1 MNAAQLREAGF
12 DDNEIREY
20 LSRKHVELKAAGF
33 SDAEIEARFGPTPAS
48 PPEPPPFDL
57 EKHFKGSDQAP
68 PETSGLDAGDVMIG
82 SAGPGKHNSDDL
94 VLSEVL
100 FDNFVKPWLAVGY
113 TAAAALNRGMVH
125 FGNNLDSLAEYIG
138 QKTGTEPSHAFAAA
152 AKMYDENREY
162 WQKRANEVGVTFLQE
177 LFGEA
182 TGGALPGIAE
192 FMLNIPYAAALGAAK
207 GAKKDEAAGSDL
219 PTNEIGSAITE
230 AAKRGILGKVFH
242 AIAPLKRYLQ
252 APVMAGTF
260 GAQAAFEGGDVR
272 EVAKGIGTGLIY
284 AAAAPGGRYGLNEIR
299 ELNRKNLS
307 DADRYNQAIQ
317 KWIAADLNKRLAADS
332 IYTPEEIT
340 GFRNALEAFDAQR
353 RAAEGLTVGEV
364 PGEGKKTPL
373 EATERAVEGKPEG
386 EAGGERPPEVKI
398 PEAPPEV
405 GPEPRV
411 EPAGPDAPGAVLDPG
426 KFPVQRIKVADIG
439 TNVEKMQFKLDVDAQ
454 GVQKELQGEWNEL
467 AAGNLLLWQNRKG
480 ELIVANGHHRLA
492 LARKMGVVEV
502 HAQILR
508 ERDGFTMEDARRL
521 AAEANILEGKGTIYD
536 HAEYFR
542 LNPEY
547 TPELARARGLAGQGF
562 AIGRLATDR
571 TYDLFRNRKISPE
584 AAEAISRAAPGDEVL
599 QAAGARF
606 AVEKPKA
613 DAYEITSMMQALSL
627 ESRPASEQADLF
639 GFDDSA
645 IRQAAEQAKIV
656 AGEIRNLRDQINAVR
671 GAAKRPEVAK
681 KLGVD
686 VKNPEAI
693 RRKIQELQAEVEA
706 WQSWC
711 TNPELVTKVREKSGY
726 VPETVEA
733 AKVLQQAKNLDELYL
748 LAEKAYPELM
758 EASNHLADKY
768 GGSVHERPETDRYGR
783 KIAYVPAE
791 GVRLKSKES
800 AARKLEKEE
809 IGAVERLT
817 DIAGTSV
824 VFEDYATMLRALSEL
839 TRLYRGKIW
848 FRNTFEKR
856 NEAGYGDI
864 NCRIQT
870 ENGTWMEIQLHK
882 RSLFEAKEALGHLS
896 YEVTRELLEAEKRG
910 NKEVRPDIAKVNEL
924 TRRYYSEAES
934 KDSASSLETTGILS
948 QTLRDVCES
957 SIGTSFLKESTRN
970 AVIDSL
976 SQANTR
982 SWELTRYDSLSGS
995 LPGIESPP
1003 FDSSIAQAGGIVK
1016 EKLTGGKEP
1025 AARMTTDAIKA
1036 EIAELEKIA
1045 ADRYEELKKK
1055 AGETLTYSAIFID
1068 QRLTPD
1074 ELARWTDLTSELS
1087 ARQTAELGGAEGARQ
1102 RVAEKRA
1109 ARLKVLEGG
1118 KGAEPRKIIH
1128 FTLPE
1133 NVEKILREGF
1143 NAELPPLH
1151 GAVGLAKAEKY
1162 TPQDKLGG
1170 PGILYFTTDAARW
1183 SKASIY
1189 VGEGNGTKDY
1199 TFYDYE
1205 NQKFVTE
1212 KNALK
1217 VVNLAPIEATV
1228 KANAKILTLDSLEKA
1243 LDFQAKYM
1251 GGSRYTR
1258 DVLGDL
1264 LPTAKNLGYDVVEI
1278 RHEPGKWDLP
1288 GGKTNRYGERDAY
1301 LDFTGNSGKN
1311 DFFILRPEAIE
1322 VQRPGGEIGGPGIK
1336 SEKVMLEG
1344 GIEAEQGIIPG
1355 AGVAE
1360 TFGLTPAPGEVGAPA
1375 GRTPAP
1381 SQGGLFMAPEAGF
1394 RRTPEK
1400 GGEAEKPMSR
1410 SEIRQFLEEKL
1421 DIPIRTGR
1429 FIGKALGIFKPRSEV
1444 IRTRYAND
1452 IEVIAHEVGHA
1463 LHKYLWPE
1471 TMTRKGLSA
1480 QPFQAFA
1487 HELNQIAT
1495 RPRAGQDVATE
1506 GYAEFVRLY
1515 ITDPAQAQRKAPD
1528 FYRFFEAQ
1536 LDLKAP
1542 EVKEIFLEARAKYQK
1557 FIEQPPLQRILSQIS
1572 IGKSDKVPRN
1582 LDELYTMA
1590 MDDLHPLELAVKE
1603 MAQGRQIPA
1612 SKDPYK
1618 LARLLRGW
1626 HGKAE
1631 AFLKHA
1637 PFSFGDYQDIPGAK
1651 SLKQILEPVRDNLDE
1666 FRAYIVAKRALELAD
1681 RKVETG
1687 IYRSDAEAIVNM
1699 YESRFRETH
1708 RELLDYQDLTLKYLL
1723 DAGLLTPEAYAKMKI
1738 WNRDYVPFYR
1748 VMENTK
1754 GQGTGVGL
1762 EGRNP
1767 VKQIRGSWRDI
1778 VDPLES
1784 IIKNTFLYINLAEKN
1799 AVGRALVELER
1810 SGDGLGKFVEK
1821 IPMPMK
1827 KTTVTPE
1834 EIARY
1839 IENLAERLGFEA
1851 KELPA
1856 DMFDALEIFRPS
1868 AFVPKDNVI
1877 QVWENGK
1884 RSLYQVDPEIGRV
1897 FKALDREDVNFLVKV
1912 LSYPAQWL
1920 RAGATLTPEFIGRN
1934 PIRDQWSAFCYS
1946 KYGFVPGFDLIRGI
1960 FSMVKKDQA
1969 YWDFKKAGADHS
1981 MLVSLDRDY
1990 LQDNLGDL
1998 LQKYPIR
2005 NVIKNPIN
2013 GLRMLSELGEM
2024 GTRLGEFKRGLAK
2037 EALRRDLS
2045 ESTAGA
2051 PSKGE
2056 LAEAAFSAREVTLD
2070 FARMGAKTKAANAL
2084 IAFWNAQLQGTD
2096 RFVRAFQDNPL
2107 GTTVKVAASIT
2118 LPSVLLAIA
2127 NHDDP
2132 RYKELPQWQKD
2143 LFWIVITDKTVWRIP
2158 KPFELG
2164 LLFGSVPERIT
2175 HYILDQDPHA
2185 FDNLADTLLRAA
2197 SPGVIPTIQAPFVE
2211 NWANRSLFFDRNLV
2225 PRSRED
2231 LLPEYQY
2238 SDHTT
2243 ETAKLLSAVVGR
2255 FPGLDQWKGAAPAY
2269 IENLIYGWSGGLGRY
2284 ALQIADAGLKASG
2297 AVEEKFQKPAA
2308 TLADIPFVKA
2318 FVVRYPSAQ
2327 AESIQRFYDNYEKA
2341 LAVNKTIK
2349 VLMEKEQN
2357 PEAAAKLWQSS
2368 GMADLQGI
2376 KTALS
2381 NAHNTIDL
2389 IYRNP
2394 DMTPDEKRELID
2406 QIYMQMIA
2414 MAQNGNKLAESFEK
2428 ARKEEVER
2436 QKNRGIVKER
2446 APASVAAQPR
2456 TPPPP
2461 GPESRPVQF

>member
-1 MNAAQLREAGF
+1 MNAAQLKEAGF
-12 DDNEIREY
+12 SDDEIRSW
-20 LSRKHVELKAAGF
+20 LSSKHAELKAAGF
-33 SDAEIEARFGPTPAS
+33 NDAEIEAKYGPTPAS
-48 PPEPPPFDL
+48 PPEPPAFDL
-57 EKHFKGSDQAP
+57 EKHFRDPDQAP
-68 PETSGLDAGDVMIG
+68 PEFAGLDAGDVLIG
-82 SAGPGKHNSDDL
+82 SPGGASRNQDDL

-100 FDNFVKPWLAVGY
+100 HDNFVKPWLAVGY
-113 TAAAALNRGMVH
+113 TGEAALNRAIAH
-125 FGNNLDSLAEYIG
+125 FANNLDSIAEYIEA
-138 QKTGTEPSHAFAAA
+138 KTGLERGGVFAEA
-152 AKMYDENREY
+152 AKVYDANREF
-162 WQKRANEVGVTFLQE
+162 WQKRADAVGVTFLQE
-177 LFGEA
+177 LVGEA
-182 TGGALPGIAE
+182 VGGAVPGIVE

-207 GAKKDEAAGSDL
+207 GHKQGGGLE
-219 PTNEIGSAITE
+219 NEIGQAITE

-260 GAQAAFEGGDVR
+260 GAQAAFEGGDAR
-272 EVAKGIGTGLIY
+272 EIAKGVGTGLIY
-284 AAAAPGGRYGLNEIR
+284 SAASPGGRYGLNEIR
-299 ELNRKNLS
+299 DLNRKNLS
-307 DADRYNQAIQ
+307 EAARYNQAIN
-317 KWIAADLNKRLAADS
+317 KWIAADLNRRLGDES
-332 IYTPEEIT
+332 IYRPEEIQA
-340 GFRNALEAFDAQR
+340 FKDALRAFDEIRQGGLEELTGGEGPGVSKKTPPGAEE
-353 RAAEGLTVGEV
+353 RA
-364 PGEGKKTPL
+364 GEGKI
-373 EATERAVEGKPEG
+373 EG
-386 EAGGERPPEVKI
+386 EAGGEKPPELIEPK
-398 PEAPPEV
+398 APPEV
-405 GPEPRV
+405 GVDPRIEASAPE
-411 EPAGPDAPGAVLDPG
+411 ALGAVLDPG
-426 KFPVQRIKVADIG
+426 KFPVHRIKVAEIG

-492 LARKMGVVEV
+492 LARKLRVEEV

-508 ERDGFTMEDARRL
+508 EADGFTMEDARRL

-542 LNPEY
+542 LNAEY
-547 TPELARARGLAGQGF
+547 TAELAKARGLAGQGF

-571 TYDLFRNRKISPE
+571 TYDLFRNRKIGAE
-584 AAEAISRAAPGDEVL
+584 AAEAISRGAPGDEIL

-627 ESRPASEQADLF
+627 ESRPSSEQADLF

-645 IRQAAEQAKIV
+645 IRQAEAQAKIV
-656 AGEIRNLRDQINAVR
+656 AGEIRGLRDQINAVR

-686 VKNPEAI
+686 VKDPEAI
-693 RRKIQELQAEVEA
+693 RAKVQELQAEVEA
-706 WQSWC
+706 WQSWY
-711 TNPELVTKVREKSGY
+711 TNPRLVTKVREKSGY
-726 VPETVEA
+726 VPETVDSGKVRQP
-733 AKVLQQAKNLDELYL
+733 AKTLDDLYL

-758 EASNHLADKY
+758 EASHHLADKY
-768 GGSVHERPETDRYGR
+768 GGSVHERPVTDKHGR
-783 KIAYVPAE
+783 QIAYVPVE
-791 GVRLKSKES
+791 GVKLKSKES
-800 AARKLEKEE
+800 AARKLASEK
-809 IGAVERLT
+809 GGTVEQMT

-824 VFEDYATMLRALSEL
+824 VFEDYATMLRALGEL
-839 TRLYRGKIW
+839 TRLYRGKLW

-856 NEAGYGDI
+856 LDSGYGDI

-870 ENGTWMEIQLHK
+870 ENGAWMELQIHK
-882 RSLFEAKEALGHLS
+882 RSLFEAKEDLGHPA
-896 YEVTRELLEAEKRG
+896 YEITRELYEAFKKG
-910 NKEVRPDIAKVNEL
+910 NKELGATIDEINEA
-924 TRRYYSEAES
+924 TRKYYSEAES
-934 KDSASSLETTGILS
+934 KDSASSLETSGILS
-948 QTLRDVCES
+948 HTLREVCES
-957 SIGTSFLKESTRN
+957 SIGTNFLKDSTRN
-970 AVIDSL
+970 AVMEVL
-976 SQANTR
+976 SQAKTPPV
-982 SWELTRYDSLSGS
+982 ELVLNERLSGS
-995 LPGIESPP
+995 LPGIGGSP
-1003 FDSSIAQAGGIVK
+1003 SIENMPEVNIVVK
-1016 EKLTGGKEP
+1016 DKLTVGEALGE
-1025 AARMTTDAIKA
+1025 IKT
-1036 EIAELEKIA
+1036 EKIP
-1045 ADRYEELKKK
+1045 
-1055 AGETLTYSAIFID
+1055 GET
-1068 QRLTPD
+1068 
-1074 ELARWTDLTSELS
+1074 
-1087 ARQTAELGGAEGARQ
+1087 
-1102 RVAEKRA
+1102 
-1109 ARLKVLEGG
+1109 
-1118 KGAEPRKIIH
+1118 
-1128 FTLPE
+1128 
-1133 NVEKILREGF
+1133 VEQ
-1143 NAELPPLH
+1143 
-1151 GAVGLAKAEKY
+1151 AV
-1162 TPQDKLGG
+1162 
-1170 PGILYFTTDAARW
+1170 
-1183 SKASIY
+1183 
-1189 VGEGNGTKDY
+1189 
-1199 TFYDYE
+1199 
-1205 NQKFVTE
+1205 
-1212 KNALK
+1212 
-1217 VVNLAPIEATV
+1217 
-1228 KANAKILTLDSLEKA
+1228 
-1243 LDFQAKYM
+1243 
-1251 GGSRYTR
+1251 
-1258 DVLGDL
+1258 
-1264 LPTAKNLGYDVVEI
+1264 
-1278 RHEPGKWDLP
+1278 
-1288 GGKTNRYGERDAY
+1288 
-1301 LDFTGNSGKN
+1301 
-1311 DFFILRPEAIE
+1311 
-1322 VQRPGGEIGGPGIK
+1322 
-1336 SEKVMLEG
+1336 
-1344 GIEAEQGIIPG
+1344 IPG
-1355 AGVAE
+1355 AGAAE
-1360 TFGLTPAPGEVGAPA
+1360 TFGLTGSPGEIGTL
-1375 GRTPAP
+1375 RTPAP
-1381 SQGGLFMAPEAGF
+1381 GQGTLLMSPEAGF

-1421 DIPIRTGR
+1421 NIPIRTGR

-1444 IRTRYAND
+1444 VRTKYAND

-1463 LHKYLWPE
+1463 LHKFLWPE
-1471 TMTRKGLSA
+1471 TLTKKGLSA

-1487 HELNQIAT
+1487 HELDKIAT
-1495 RPRAGQDVATE
+1495 VPRKGQSNTAE
-1506 GYAEFVRLY
+1506 GWAEFVRLY
-1515 ITDPAQAQRKAPD
+1515 VTDVAQAQRRAPD
-1528 FYRFFEAQ
+1528 FFNFFEAQ
-1536 LDLKAP
+1536 LELKAP
-1542 EVKEIFLEARAKYQK
+1542 EVREILLEARAKYQK
-1557 FIEQPPLQRILSQIS
+1557 FMQQPPLQRILSQIS
-1572 IGKSDKVPRN
+1572 IGKSDKAPRN
-1582 LDELYTMA
+1582 FDELYTMA
-1590 MDDLHPLELAVKE
+1590 LDDLHPLELAVKE
-1603 MAQGRQIPA
+1603 MAQGQRLPA

-1631 AFLKHA
+1631 AFLKHT
-1637 PFSFGDYQDIPGAK
+1637 PFSFGDYKDIPGAK

-1666 FRAYIVAKRALELAD
+1666 FRAYVVAKRALELAE

-1687 IYRSDAEAIVNM
+1687 IYRSDAEAIVNL
-1699 YESRFRETH
+1699 YEGRFRETH
-1708 RELLDYQDLTLKYLL
+1708 RELLEFQDLTLKYLL
-1723 DAGLLTPEAYAKMKI
+1723 DAGLLTPEAFAKMKI
-1738 WNRDYVPFYR
+1738 MNRDYVPFYR

-1767 VKQIRGSWRDI
+1767 VKKIRGSWRDI

-1784 IIKNTFLYINLAEKN
+1784 IIKNTFTYINLAEKN
-1799 AVGRALVELER
+1799 AVGRALVDLER
-1810 SGDGLGKFVEK
+1810 SGEGLGKFVEK
-1821 IPMPMK
+1821 IPTPMK

-1834 EIARY
+1834 EMARY
-1839 IENLAERLGFEA
+1839 MENLAESLGFEA

-1877 QVWENGK
+1877 QVWEKGK
-1884 RSLYQVDPEIGRV
+1884 RGLYQVDPEIGRV
-1897 FKALDREDVNFLVKV
+1897 FKALDRENVNFLVKM
-1912 LSYPAQWL
+1912 LSLPAQWL

-1946 KYGFVPGFDLIRGI
+1946 RYGFVPGFDLVRGI

-2037 EALRRDLS
+2037 EAQRRPLE
-2045 ESTAGA
+2045 ESTAGE

-2096 RFVRAFQDNPL
+2096 RFVRAFQENPL
-2107 GTTVKVAASIT
+2107 GTSVRVAASIT

-2164 LLFGSVPERIT
+2164 ILFGSVPERVT
-2175 HYILDQDPHA
+2175 NYILDQDPHA
-2185 FDNLADTLLRAA
+2185 FDKLGDTLLRAA
-2197 SPGVIPTIQAPFVE
+2197 SPGMIPTVQAPFIE

-2225 PRSRED
+2225 PMSRED

-2238 SDHTT
+2238 SDHTS
-2243 ETAKLLSAVVGR
+2243 ETAKLLSSVVGR
-2255 FPGLDQWKGAAPAY
+2255 FPGLDQWKAAAPAY
-2269 IENLIYGWSGGLGRY
+2269 IENLVYGWSGGLGRY
-2284 ALQIADAGLKASG
+2284 ALQIADAGLKAAG

-2327 AESIQRFYDNYEKA
+2327 AESIQRFYDNFDKA

-2376 KTALS
+2376 RTALS

-2389 IYRNP
+2389 VYRNP

-2446 APASVAAQPR
+2446 APASVAVQPR

>member
-1 MNAAQLREAGF
+1 MLQLDEVVVGQALTPALREGP
-12 DDNEIREY
+12 
-20 LSRKHVELKAAGF
+20 
-33 SDAEIEARFGPTPAS
+33 EARA
-48 PPEPPPFDL
+48 FDL
-57 EKHFKGSDQAP
+57 EG
-68 PETSGLDAGDVMIG
+68 GDA
-82 SAGPGKHNSDDL
+82 
-94 VLSEVL
+94 
-100 FDNFVKPWLAVGY
+100 
-113 TAAAALNRGMVH
+113 
-125 FGNNLDSLAEYIG
+125 
-138 QKTGTEPSHAFAAA
+138 
-152 AKMYDENREY
+152 RE
-162 WQKRANEVGVTFLQE
+162 
-177 LFGEA
+177 
-182 TGGALPGIAE
+182 I
-192 FMLNIPYAAALGAAK
+192 AK
-207 GAKKDEAAGSDL
+207 G
-219 PTNEIGSAITE
+219 
-230 AAKRGILGKVFH
+230 V
-242 AIAPLKRYLQ
+242 
-252 APVMAGTF
+252 
-260 GAQAAFEGGDVR
+260 
-272 EVAKGIGTGLIY
+272 GTGLIY
-284 AAAAPGGRYGLNEIR
+284 AAASPGGRYGLNEIR
-299 ELNRKNLS
+299 ELNRKGLS
-307 DADRYNQAIQ
+307 EAAKYNQAIN
-317 KWIAADLNKRLAADS
+317 KWIAADLNRRLGDES
-332 IYTPEEIT
+332 IYRPEEIQA
-340 GFRNALEAFDAQR
+340 FKDALRAFDEIRQGGLEELTGGEGPGVSKKTPPGAGE
-353 RAAEGLTVGEV
+353 RA
-364 PGEGKKTPL
+364 GEGKK
-373 EATERAVEGKPEG
+373 EG
-386 EAGGERPPEVKI
+386 EAGGEKPPAVIEPK
-398 PEAPPEV
+398 APPEV
-405 GPEPRV
+405 GV
-411 EPAGPDAPGAVLDPG
+411 EPDTSPATPDSLGAVLDPG
-426 KFPVQRIKVADIG
+426 KFPVRRIPVAEIG
-439 TNVEKMQFKLDVDAQ
+439 TNVEKMQFKLDVAKE

-492 LARKMGVVEV
+492 LARKLRVEEV

-508 ERDGFTMEDARRL
+508 EVDGFTMEDARRL

-547 TPELARARGLAGQGF
+547 TAELVKARGLAGQGF

-571 TYDLFRNRKISPE
+571 TYDLFRNRKISAE
-584 AAEAISRAAPGDEVL
+584 AAEAISRGAPGDEIL

-613 DAYEITSMMQALSL
+613 DAYEISSMMQALSL

-645 IRQAAEQAKIV
+645 IRQAEAQAKVV
-656 AGEIRNLRDQINAVR
+656 AGEIRGLRDQINAVR

-681 KLGVD
+681 TLGVD
-686 VKNPEAI
+686 VKDPEAI
-693 RRKIQELQAEVEA
+693 RTKVQELQAEVEA
-706 WQSWC
+706 WQSWYM
-711 TNPELVTKVREKSGY
+711 NPELVTKVREKSGY
-726 VPETVEA
+726 VPEVVSKERIRQPVKTLEDLY
-733 AKVLQQAKNLDELYL
+733 VLV
-748 LAEKAYPELM
+748 EKAYPELM
-758 EASNHLADKY
+758 EASHHLGDKY
-768 GGSVHERPETDRYGR
+768 GGSVHERPETDKHGR
-783 KIAYVPAE
+783 QIAYVPAP

-800 AARKLEKEE
+800 TARKLEKEDVGGVDE
-809 IGAVERLT
+809 LT

-824 VFEDYATMLRALSEL
+824 VFDDYPTMLRALGEL
-839 TRLYRGKIW
+839 TRLYRGRIW
-848 FRNTFEKR
+848 YRNTFEKR
-856 NEAGYGDI
+856 TESGYGDI
-864 NCRIQT
+864 NCRIRT
-870 ENGTWMEIQLHK
+870 ENGAWMELQIHK
-882 RSLFEAKEALGHLS
+882 RSLFEAKEDLGHPA
-896 YEVTRELLEAEKRG
+896 YEITRELYEAFKKG
-910 NKEVRPDIAKVNEL
+910 NKEVGGAIDEINEA
-924 TRRYYSEAES
+924 TKKYYSEAES
-934 KDSASSLETTGILS
+934 KDSASSLETSGILS
-948 QTLRDVCES
+948 QTLREVCES
-957 SIGTSFLKESTRN
+957 SIGTSFVKDSTRN
-970 AVIDSL
+970 AVMEVL
-976 SQANTR
+976 SQAKTR
-982 SWELTRYDSLSGS
+982 PEELVLNERLSGS
-995 LPGIESPP
+995 LP
-1003 FDSSIAQAGGIVK
+1003 D
-1016 EKLTGGKEP
+1016 
-1025 AARMTTDAIKA
+1025 
-1036 EIAELEKIA
+1036 
-1045 ADRYEELKKK
+1045 
-1055 AGETLTYSAIFID
+1055 
-1068 QRLTPD
+1068 
-1074 ELARWTDLTSELS
+1074 
-1087 ARQTAELGGAEGARQ
+1087 
-1102 RVAEKRA
+1102 
-1109 ARLKVLEGG
+1109 
-1118 KGAEPRKIIH
+1118 
-1128 FTLPE
+1128 
-1133 NVEKILREGF
+1133 
-1143 NAELPPLH
+1143 
-1151 GAVGLAKAEKY
+1151 
-1162 TPQDKLGG
+1162 
-1170 PGILYFTTDAARW
+1170 
-1183 SKASIY
+1183 
-1189 VGEGNGTKDY
+1189 
-1199 TFYDYE
+1199 
-1205 NQKFVTE
+1205 
-1212 KNALK
+1212 
-1217 VVNLAPIEATV
+1217 
-1228 KANAKILTLDSLEKA
+1228 
-1243 LDFQAKYM
+1243 
-1251 GGSRYTR
+1251 
-1258 DVLGDL
+1258 
-1264 LPTAKNLGYDVVEI
+1264 
-1278 RHEPGKWDLP
+1278 
-1288 GGKTNRYGERDAY
+1288 
-1301 LDFTGNSGKN
+1301 
-1311 DFFILRPEAIE
+1311 
-1322 VQRPGGEIGGPGIK
+1322 IGGPPFV
-1336 SEKVMLEG
+1336 ENMP
-1344 GIEAEQGIIPG
+1344 EAEIVVKGKLALGEVLGEIKTEKIPGETVEQAVIPG

-1360 TFGLTPAPGEVGAPA
+1360 TFGLTGSPGEIGTS
-1375 GRTPAP
+1375 RTPAP
-1381 SQGGLFMAPEAGF
+1381 AQGALLMAPERGF
-1394 RRTPEK
+1394 RREPEPT
-1400 GGEAEKPMSR
+1400 GAAAEKPMSR

-1421 DIPIRTGR
+1421 DLPIRTGR

-1444 IRTRYAND
+1444 VRTKYAND

-1471 TMTRKGLSA
+1471 TLTKKGLSA

-1487 HELNQIAT
+1487 HELDLIAT
-1495 RPRAGQDVATE
+1495 TPKKGQSNTAE

-1515 ITDPAQAQRKAPD
+1515 ITDAAQAQRRAPD
-1528 FYRFFEAQ
+1528 FFQFFEAQ

-1557 FIEQPPLQRILSQIS
+1557 FMQQPPLQRILSQIS
-1572 IGKSDKVPRN
+1572 IGKTDKAPRN
-1582 LDELYTMA
+1582 FDELYTMA
-1590 MDDLHPLELAVKE
+1590 LDDLHPLELAVKE
-1603 MAQGRQIPA
+1603 MAQGQRIPA

-1631 AFLKHA
+1631 AFLKHT
-1637 PFSFGDYQDIPGAK
+1637 PFSFGDYKDIPGAK

-1666 FRAYIVAKRALELAD
+1666 FRAYVVAKRALELAE
-1681 RKVETG
+1681 RKIETG
-1687 IYRSDAEAIVNM
+1687 IYRSDAEAIVNL
-1699 YESRFRETH
+1699 YEGRFRETH
-1708 RELLDYQDLTLKYLL
+1708 RELLEYQDLTLKYLL
-1723 DAGLLTPEAYAKMKI
+1723 DAGLLTPEAFAKMKV

-1762 EGRNP
+1762 EAYNP
-1767 VKQIRGSWRDI
+1767 VKKIRGSWRDI

-1799 AVGRALVELER
+1799 AVGRALVDLER
-1810 SGDGLGKFVEK
+1810 SGEGLGKFVEK
-1821 IPMPMK
+1821 IPTPMK

-1834 EIARY
+1834 EMTRY
-1839 IENLAERLGFEA
+1839 MENLAESLGFEA

-1868 AFVPKDNVI
+1868 AFIPKDNVI
-1877 QVWENGK
+1877 QVWEKGK

-1897 FKALDREDVNFLVKV
+1897 FKALDRENVNMIIKL

-1946 KYGFVPGFDLIRGI
+1946 KYGFVPGFDLVRGI

-1990 LQDNLGDL
+1990 LQDSLGDL
-1998 LQKYPIR
+1998 LQKYPVR

-2037 EALRRDLS
+2037 EASRRDPWAAAVQ
-2045 ESTAGA
+2045 AGA
-2051 PSKGE
+2051 EATKGE
-2056 LAEAAFSAREVTLD
+2056 MQEAGFSAREVTLD

-2107 GTTVKVAASIT
+2107 GTSVRVAASIT

-2164 LLFGSVPERIT
+2164 ILFGSVPERIT
-2175 HYILDQDPHA
+2175 NYILDQDPQA
-2185 FDNLADTLLRAA
+2185 FDKLGDTLLRAA
-2197 SPGVIPTIQAPFVE
+2197 SPGVIPTVQAPFVE

-2243 ETAKLLSAVVGR
+2243 ETAKLLSSVVGR

-2284 ALQIADAGLKASG
+2284 ALQIADAGLKAAG

-2327 AESIQRFYDNYEKA
+2327 AESIQRFYDNFEKA

-2376 KTALS
+2376 RTALS
-2381 NAHNTIDL
+2381 NAHNTVDL
-2389 IYRNP
+2389 VYRNP
-2394 DMTPDEKRELID
+2394 EMTPDEKRELID

-2446 APASVAAQPR
+2446 APAAVAVQPR